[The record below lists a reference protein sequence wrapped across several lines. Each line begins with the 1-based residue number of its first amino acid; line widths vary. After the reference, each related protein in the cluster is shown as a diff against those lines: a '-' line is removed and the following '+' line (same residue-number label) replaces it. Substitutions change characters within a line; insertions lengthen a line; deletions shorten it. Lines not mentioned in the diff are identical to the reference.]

1 MRHEDVGQK
10 VSRNSIHHIGLFRP
24 DMDCTVGLPAVHW
37 PVSLH
42 SSPEACGQVTTCVF
56 IHAVEA
62 AKCWTREKM
71 SNRLTAH
78 YRKVTISAHLEQEQ

>member
-1 MRHEDVGQK
+1 MSGRRCPET
-10 VSRNSIHHIGLFRP
+10 SIHHIGVFQP
-24 DMDCTVGLPAVHW
+24 DVDCIVGLPAVHW

-62 AKCWTREKM
+62 AKRWKREKM